1 MELDVECCWLRP
13 GNVAAQRIQHR
24 VNNSS
29 VKSCSHYGD
38 NFITT
43 PLLAV
48 VAVTEVA
55 VVLSLDDEEVVGA
68 DAWRLCSES
77 ELHVEVIMVT

>member
-1 MELDVECCWLRP
+1 MKLNVECSWLCP

-29 VKSCSHYGD
+29 VKSSSHYGD

-48 VAVTEVA
+48 VAVTEAA
-55 VVLSLDDEEVVGA
+55 VVLSLDDEEVIRA
-68 DAWRLCSES
+68 DTRRLCSEG
-77 ELHVEVIMVT
+77 ELHIQVVVVT